1 MKRSS
6 ALVAISL
13 AVLFSYAKFSI
24 AASSIAQVSK
34 FDLSG
39 TILDESSA
47 QLADVNLTIVN
58 AESGLTR
65 TVRTNLSGHYVFA
78 ELPGG
83 NYNLEISSPG
93 FATTRY
99 AGLRYFANTKP
110 VLNVTLRLGAV
121 QASMTITGE
130 APLINASFSQIGQ
143 SVDELQLIELP
154 LENRD
159 YLDLVTIA
167 AGVTDVTQFIPGSTV
182 LGSKS
187 QNINGAY
194 ARYTSYQLDGFNN
207 TRDQHGVAKVDLG
220 LDAVEEF
227 RVLTNQL
234 SAEYGQ
240 SMAGI
245 VSAVT
250 KSGGNDYHGSAFVF
264 IRPGGLDAAD
274 PLTGESTSLDRQD
287 VGFTLSGPI
296 VEDRTHFFTAF
307 EYRNQDQ
314 DVAVTATVG
323 DGRYLGVFPVGENH
337 SRFLAKV
344 THEVTSDH
352 QLEAKLVWN
361 DESIVDGVGGLS
373 IFENRRENRN
383 DDLALQGTLV
393 SVLGRGRVNQFRLS
407 FISETYDST
416 AQEPREGPVLVYPTQ
431 GIIGNANQFQ
441 SANEKQWEL
450 ADTLSV
456 VSGRHSMKLGF
467 DFFQIQTD
475 AALRVALDGV
485 YEFSPTA
492 PFPFVPD
499 DPASHPFLYA
509 QGFFAPGAPR
519 TLERSEDHIQIFFQD
534 DWQLTPSLTVNL
546 GVRWE
551 KETSV
556 PDNNNFAPRLG
567 FHWDASDDGKTA
579 VRGGYGVFYNYVFSA
594 IESFEIFESPEGFF
608 TASFAP
614 DDPLFPDF
622 PDTLPG
628 PILPPEVERPPGNNY
643 LEAAVYSPEKRRSPY
658 TQQFTIGV
666 NREIVPTVSLAVDAT
681 YLLGQNIILPLDI
694 NAPASFDYSTGL
706 TRSSGE
712 ADATRP
718 FGVPGTPIAPGDSP
732 FVSRA
737 FPFGGYR
744 DLYLLD
750 SRGTSHYWGI
760 KINLTK
766 RYANHFML
774 QGVYTWSRTRNDGD
788 DFRPE
793 NSLPLD
799 PNDYDGEWARSA
811 TDIPS
816 SLVIN
821 GVWDGPYEIRVAGL
835 FRARS
840 GRTIDPRVNEDLDGD
855 NKTRERAFSS
865 GQILE
870 RNSFRSSSVITTDLA
885 VSKVFELG
893 MGKTLEGRVDVFNV
907 ANRLNAGQVLNS
919 YGPDAANPLPSF
931 LAVTSARPP
940 RQIQLSARFRF

>member
-296 VEDRTHFFTAF
+296 VEDRTHFFTTF

-492 PFPFVPD
+492 PF
-499 DPASHPFLYA
+499 
-509 QGFFAPGAPR
+509 
-519 TLERSEDHIQIFFQD
+519 
-534 DWQLTPSLTVNL
+534 
-546 GVRWE
+546 
-551 KETSV
+551 
-556 PDNNNFAPRLG
+556 
-567 FHWDASDDGKTA
+567 GKTA
-579 VRGGYGVFYNYVFSA
+579 GKQLSRGRR
-594 IESFEIFESPEGFF
+594 
-608 TASFAP
+608 
-614 DDPLFPDF
+614 L
-622 PDTLPG
+622 LPG
-628 PILPPEVERPPGNNY
+628 ETAKPLHPAIHH
-643 LEAAVYSPEKRRSPY
+643 RRQS
-658 TQQFTIGV
+658 
-666 NREIVPTVSLAVDAT
+666 
-681 YLLGQNIILPLDI
+681 
-694 NAPASFDYSTGL
+694 
-706 TRSSGE
+706 
-712 ADATRP
+712 
-718 FGVPGTPIAPGDSP
+718 
-732 FVSRA
+732 
-737 FPFGGYR
+737 
-744 DLYLLD
+744 
-750 SRGTSHYWGI
+750 
-760 KINLTK
+760 
-766 RYANHFML
+766 
-774 QGVYTWSRTRNDGD
+774 
-788 DFRPE
+788 
-793 NSLPLD
+793 
-799 PNDYDGEWARSA
+799 
-811 TDIPS
+811 
-816 SLVIN
+816 
-821 GVWDGPYEIRVAGL
+821 
-835 FRARS
+835 
-840 GRTIDPRVNEDLDGD
+840 
-855 NKTRERAFSS
+855 
-865 GQILE
+865 
-870 RNSFRSSSVITTDLA
+870 
-885 VSKVFELG
+885 
-893 MGKTLEGRVDVFNV
+893 
-907 ANRLNAGQVLNS
+907 
-919 YGPDAANPLPSF
+919 
-931 LAVTSARPP
+931 
-940 RQIQLSARFRF
+940 